1 MGEIAHRLGQPSVVG
16 EIFAGI
22 ILGPSILGNFSFLR
36 DHFIPNIAERN
47 YLDIIS
53 LIGAMFLLFIAG
65 METDIKLIK
74 HHSKRAFII
83 AISALVV
90 SFISVFIFGLTIPAN
105 LLVDPD
111 QRLLFSFF
119 LASVISVSAISV
131 IAKVLIDL
139 KLIRRDIGQ
148 LTVAIGMIDET
159 VVWILVSIIIGLL
172 AGSAVDIG
180 NISFSFI
187 KVILF
192 LIVGFTAGKFI
203 VKYLIYFIQTK
214 IKIRDKFLT
223 LVVLIIFLFGAMA
236 QAIGLEA
243 VLGAFI
249 AGVVFGQIPNMPE
262 ETIGRLESI
271 TFAIFAPIFF
281 AAAGLKVNIVE
292 STDTSIIYIS
302 IALLFLSFF
311 SKAVGAYIGSRYL
324 AGSDHWTALSFSV
337 GLNTRGTIQIIIAT
351 IGLSLNIITQDIFSI
366 IIIIS
371 VLTSIVSPVL
381 LKAVLKKVIPEEQE
395 VSRLKKEELQKGNII
410 SRVHRILL
418 PVRTRKDFSSDSIK
432 MLETK
437 ILERV
442 SSKKEIQITL
452 LTVTNEE
459 EKTFS
464 NDFLNG
470 LEKTFSNTEINKKVI
485 ISNNPLESILE
496 EAKKDYDLLIIGA
509 TEKPKNKDMI
519 FNTFVDNLIRFSPC
533 PSIVVQGHSVPA
545 NWKPKRI
552 LVPTNGS
559 LAAKRAAEV
568 AFALASNQ
576 DDEVHILKV
585 IEERHS
591 NDNLEMQKAVFNRQ
605 YDYAQQIVKELKEI
619 GDSFSVNTFTKIEF
633 GRDPEIVIL
642 NLAKENK
649 FDLVVLGTDI
659 RPGSDRLYLG
669 QRVERIISDCICPVI
684 VVNSY

>member
-22 ILGPSILGNFSFLR
+22 ILGPSILGNFNFVR
-36 DHFIPNIAERN
+36 DHFIPNIAEKN

-65 METDIKLIK
+65 METDIRLIK

-83 AISALVV
+83 AFSALVV
-90 SFISVFIFGLTIPAN
+90 SFISVFVFGLTIPSN

-111 QRLLFSFF
+111 QRLIFSFF

-139 KLIRRDIGQ
+139 NLIRRDIGQ

-159 VVWILVSIIIGLL
+159 VAWILVSIIIGLL

-192 LIVGFTAGKFI
+192 LIVGFVAGKFV

-249 AGVVFGQIPNMPE
+249 AGVIFGQIPNMPE
-262 ETIGRLESI
+262 ETISRLESI

-281 AAAGLKVNIVE
+281 AAAGLKVNIME
-292 STDTSIIYIS
+292 FTDSSIIFIS
-302 IALLFLSFF
+302 LGLLFLSFF
-311 SKAVGAYIGSRYL
+311 AKAVGAYVGSRYL
-324 AGSDHWTALSFSV
+324 TGSDHWTALSFGV

-381 LKAVLKKVIPEEQE
+381 LKAVLKKVAPEEQE

-452 LTVTNEE
+452 LTVTNENG
-459 EKTFS
+459 KNIS

-485 ISNNPLESILE
+485 ISKNPLESILE
-496 EAKKDYDLLIIGA
+496 EAKKDYDLLIVGA
-509 TEKPKNKDMI
+509 TEKSTNKDMI

-533 PSIVVQGHSVPA
+533 PSIVVQGHSIPA

-568 AFALASNQ
+568 AFALASDQ

-585 IEERHS
+585 IEERQS
-591 NDNLEMQKAVFNRQ
+591 TDNLEMQRAVFNRQ

-659 RPGSDRLYLG
+659 KPGSDRLYLG
-669 QRVERIISDCICPVI
+669 QRVERIISDCVCPVI
-684 VVNSY
+684 IVNSY

>member
-22 ILGPSILGNFSFLR
+22 ILGPSILGNFSCVR
-36 DHFIPNIAERN
+36 DNFIPNIAERN

-83 AISALVV
+83 AISALLV

-111 QRLLFSFF
+111 QRLIFSFF
-119 LASVISVSAISV
+119 LATVISVSAISV
-131 IAKVLIDL
+131 MAKVLIDL

-172 AGSAVDIG
+172 ASSAVDIG

-192 LIVGFTAGKFI
+192 LILGFAAGKFI

-223 LVVLIIFLFGAMA
+223 LVVIIIFLFGAMA

-262 ETIGRLESI
+262 ETIGRFDSM

-292 STDTSIIYIS
+292 FTDTSIIYIS
-302 IALLFLSFF
+302 VALLFLSFF
-311 SKAVGAYIGSRYL
+311 SKGIGAYIGSRYL

-381 LKAVLKKVIPEEQE
+381 LKAVLKKVTPEEQE
-395 VSRLKKEELQKGNII
+395 TSRLKKEEIQKGNII

-418 PVRTRKDFSSDSIK
+418 PVRTRKNFGSSSIK

-437 ILERV
+437 ILERI
-442 SSKKEIQITL
+442 SAKKEIQITL

-485 ISNNPLESILE
+485 ISKDPLDSILE
-496 EAKKDYDLLIIGA
+496 EAKKDYDLLIVGA

-533 PSIVVQGHSVPA
+533 PSIVVQGHSIPDD
-545 NWKPKRI
+545 WKPKRI

-568 AFALASNQ
+568 AFALASNP

-585 IEERHS
+585 IKERHS
-591 NDNLEMQKAVFNRQ
+591 NDNLEMQRAVFNRQ
-605 YDYAQQIVKELKEI
+605 YDYATQIVNELKEI
-619 GDSFSVNTFTKIEF
+619 GDSFSVNSFTKIEF

-669 QRVERIISDCICPVI
+669 QRVERIISDCVCPVI